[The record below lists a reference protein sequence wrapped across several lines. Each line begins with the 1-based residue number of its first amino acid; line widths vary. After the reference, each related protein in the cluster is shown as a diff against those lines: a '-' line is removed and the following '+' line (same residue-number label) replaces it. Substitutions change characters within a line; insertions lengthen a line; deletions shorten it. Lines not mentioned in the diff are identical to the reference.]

1 MGIADLDGLDRLD
14 PREREYV
21 QSLDGEERDVVV
33 STLLRYRRRDG
44 LRVGDRVPTVKLH
57 RLEDGGAVHLD
68 DLVEPRPLVLVF
80 GSFT

>member
-1 MGIADLDGLDRLD
+1 MGIADLDGLGRLD

-21 QSLDGEERDVVV
+21 QSLDGEERDVVL

-44 LRVGDRVPTVKLH
+44 LQVGDRVPALKLH
-57 RLEDGGAVHLD
+57 RLEDGGAVRLD
-68 DLVEPRPLVLVF
+68 DLAGHAPLVLVF